1 MNNLFADT
9 GGRDGWFV
17 CLIFL
22 LVIMLFE
29 GTGRLN
35 AGGLLIC
42 REKKKKLS
50 VLKRRILQ
58 RRKELFRKQDEVPV

>member
-9 GGRDGWFV
+9 GGRDGWLV

-29 GTGRLN
+29 GAGRLN

-42 REKKKKLS
+42 RGKKK
-50 VLKRRILQ
+50 VICVEKRNIAEEKGAFQ
-58 RRKELFRKQDEVPV
+58 KTG

>member
-9 GGRDGWFV
+9 GGRDGWLV

-42 REKKKKLS
+42 RGKKKLS

-58 RRKELFRKQDEVPV
+58 RKKELFRKQDEVPV